1 MRLRSFASI
10 ILILIFVSAFRL
22 NAENTDTI
30 PRISLITCHAGK
42 DVYELCGHTAI
53 RIQYNGSD
61 DVVNYGLFDFDSPNF
76 VYRFVKGE
84 TDYHVGAYPF
94 AYFMREYCRDN
105 RRVVE
110 QQLNITSQQAW
121 KIIELL
127 SINLRPENRVYRYNY
142 VKNNCATLPIGI
154 IEKAI
159 GDSIAF
165 SAPTIPS
172 SEEWSF
178 RDEMKHFH
186 RNYPWYQFGIDL
198 ALGVGLD
205 YRLPLREK
213 MFAPEA
219 LEQMMHGATITDSI
233 GNEVPIVAETLI
245 LNNGDPNGAQL
256 EPTPWYL
263 TPMAACSLL
272 FVIILAFTIRDI
284 RRKKVSRWVDCVIFT
299 LFGVMG
305 CLLTFLIFVSVHEA
319 TSPNYLYVWLNPLCF
334 IAAIAIWLKKCKSI
348 LICYHFINFVAL
360 LALIVA
366 WYWLGQ
372 EANVAFIPLIACS
385 IMRSFNY
392 YYINKC
398 AVKKIA

>member
-1 MRLRSFASI
+1 MRLRIFASI
-10 ILILIFVSAFRL
+10 ILILTFVSSFRL
-22 NAENTDTI
+22 NAENSDTI

-94 AYFMREYCRDN
+94 SYFMRDYCRDN

-110 QQLNITSQQAW
+110 QQLNITPQQAW
-121 KIIELL
+121 KIVELL

-159 GDSIAF
+159 GDTIVF
-165 SAPTIPS
+165 SSPTIPNS
-172 SEEWSF
+172 QEWTF
-178 RDEMKHFH
+178 RDEMRYFH

-205 YRLPLREK
+205 YKLPIREK
-213 MFAPEA
+213 MFTPEV

-233 GNEVPIVAETLI
+233 GNEVPIVAKTLI
-245 LNNGDPNGAQL
+245 LNNGTPNGAQL
-256 EPTPWYL
+256 APTPWYL
-263 TPMAACSLL
+263 TPMAACSLI
-272 FVIILAFTIRDI
+272 FVIILTFTIRDI
-284 RRKKVSRWVDCVIFT
+284 RRKKVTRWVDSVIFT

-305 CLLTFLIFVSVHEA
+305 CLLTFLIFISIHEA

-334 IAAIAIWLKKCKSI
+334 IAAIGIWLKKCKSI
-348 LICYHFINFVAL
+348 LICYHFINFVTL

-372 EANVAFIPLIACS
+372 SANIAFIPLIICS

-398 AVKKIA
+398 AIKKTA

>member
-1 MRLRSFASI
+1 MRLRIFASI
-10 ILILIFVSAFRL
+10 ILILTFVSSFRL
-22 NAENTDTI
+22 NAENSDTI

-94 AYFMREYCRDN
+94 SYFMRDYCRDN

-110 QQLNITSQQAW
+110 QQLSITPQQAW
-121 KIIELL
+121 KIVELL

-159 GDSIAF
+159 GDTIVF
-165 SAPTIPS
+165 SSPTIPNS
-172 SEEWSF
+172 QEWTF
-178 RDEMKHFH
+178 RDEMRYFH

-205 YRLPLREK
+205 YKLSVREK
-213 MFAPEA
+213 MFAPEV
-219 LEQMMHGATITDSI
+219 LEQMMHGATITDST
-233 GNEVPIVAETLI
+233 GNEMPIVAETHI
-245 LNNGDPNGAQL
+245 LNNGNPNGAQL
-256 EPTPWYL
+256 APTPWYL
-263 TPMAACSLL
+263 TPLVACSLL
-272 FVIILAFTIRDI
+272 SVIILLFTIRDI
-284 RRKKVSRWVDCVIFT
+284 RRRKVTKWVDCMLFT
-299 LFGVMG
+299 LFGLMG
-305 CLLTFLIFVSVHEA
+305 CLLTFLIFISVHEA

-334 IAAIAIWLKKCKSI
+334 IAAICVWLKKCKSI
-348 LICYHFINFVAL
+348 LICYHFINFVTL

-366 WYWLGQ
+366 WHWLGQ
-372 EANVAFIPLIACS
+372 SANIAFIPLIICS

-398 AVKKIA
+398 AIKKTA

>member
-1 MRLRSFASI
+1 MRLRIFASI
-10 ILILIFVSAFRL
+10 ILFLTFVSAFRL
-22 NAENTDTI
+22 DAENSDTI
-30 PRISLITCHAGK
+30 PRISLITCHAGA
-42 DVYELCGHTAI
+42 DVYELCGHTAL
-53 RIQYNGSD
+53 RIQYNGND

-94 AYFMREYCRDN
+94 KYFIREYQRNN

-110 QQLNITSQQAW
+110 QQLNITPEQAW
-121 KIIELL
+121 EIIKLL

-154 IEKAI
+154 IEKAV
-159 GDSIAF
+159 GDSITF
-165 SAPTIPS
+165 STPTIPG

-178 RDEMKHFH
+178 RDEMRHFH

-219 LEQMMHGATITDSI
+219 LEQMMYGATITDSI
-233 GNEVPIVAETLI
+233 GNEIPIVSETLI
-245 LNNGDPNGAQL
+245 INNGTPNGAQL

-263 TPMAACSLL
+263 TPMVACSLL
-272 FVIILAFTIRDI
+272 FAIILAFTIRDI
-284 RRKKVSRWVDCVIFT
+284 LRKKVTRWIDCSLFT
-299 LFGVMG
+299 LFGLMG
-305 CLLTFLIFVSVHEA
+305 CLLTFLIFISVHEA
-319 TSPNYLYVWLNPLCF
+319 TSPNYLYIWLNPLCF
-334 IAAIAIWLKKCKSI
+334 IAAIGVWLKKCKNI

-360 LALIVA
+360 LSLMTA
-366 WYWLGQ
+366 WQWLGQ
-372 EANVAFIPLIACS
+372 SANIAFLSLIMCS
-385 IMRSFNY
+385 LVRSFNY

-398 AVKKIA
+398 AVKKTA